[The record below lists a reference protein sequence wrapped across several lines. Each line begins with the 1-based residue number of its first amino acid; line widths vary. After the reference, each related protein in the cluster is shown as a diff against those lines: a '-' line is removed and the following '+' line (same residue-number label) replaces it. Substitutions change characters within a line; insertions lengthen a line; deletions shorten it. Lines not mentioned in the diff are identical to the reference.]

1 MVSAPLRIAVV
12 IPCFRVRKHI
22 LDVLAGIGPAV
33 ERIYVVDDT
42 CPENTADL
50 VAEKV
55 SDPRVRV
62 VRHEVNQG
70 VGGAV
75 VSGYRAAIEEDMDI
89 VVKVD
94 GDGQM
99 DPKLIAPLIHLIEIG
114 EADYV
119 KGNRFHRISALKGMP
134 ALRLFGNAALSFL
147 TKLSSG
153 YWQIFDP
160 TNGFTAIHRAALEA
174 IELDGLSK
182 RYFFESDM
190 LIQLGHARAVVAD
203 MPMRAHYGDEDSNLK
218 ISRVIT
224 EFFWRHVNAI
234 GQRLMYQYLL
244 RDFTIASANLLVG
257 LVFVLFGITYGA
269 INWRQSVVTG
279 IVAPTGVIILA
290 TLTII
295 LGVQMLLFFLSYDI
309 SATPRVPLQRWY
321 RRRKAD
327 P

>member
-1 MVSAPLRIAVV
+1 MVSASPRIAVV
-12 IPCFRVRKHI
+12 IPSYRVSKHI
-22 LDVLAGIGPAV
+22 LGVLAGIGPHV
-33 ERIYVVDDT
+33 DRIYVVDDA
-42 CPENTADL
+42 CPEKTADL
-50 VAEKV
+50 VESRV
-55 SDPRVRV
+55 SDDRIRII
-62 VRHEVNQG
+62 RHHVNQG

-75 VSGYRAAIEEDMDI
+75 LSGYRAALEEDVDI

-99 DPKLIAPLIHLIEIG
+99 DPKLIEPLTHLIEVG

-119 KGNRFHRISALKGMP
+119 KGNRFNSLSNLKGMP

-160 TNGFTAIHRAALEA
+160 TNGFTAVHRAALEA
-174 IELDGLSK
+174 IDLDGLSR

-190 LIQLGHARAVVAD
+190 LIHLGHARAVVAD

-224 EFFWRHVNAI
+224 EFFWRHVTAI
-234 GQRLMYQYLL
+234 GQRVMYQYLL

-257 LVFVLFGITYGA
+257 TVFVLFGVTYGA
-269 INWRQSVVTG
+269 I
-279 IVAPTGVIILA
+279 
-290 TLTII
+290 
-295 LGVQMLLFFLSYDI
+295 
-309 SATPRVPLQRWY
+309 
-321 RRRKAD
+321 
-327 P
+327 